1 MANPKGDIGAI
12 LQQTALTPEPPEPDT
27 TEPEPE
33 PKSERPPSRE
43 GKKGFTVYFGE
54 DAHRQLKMMSVEQGT
69 SMHELM
75 VNALNILFELNNK
88 PPIA

>member
-1 MANPKGDIGAI
+1 MSNPKGDIGAI
-12 LQQTALTPEPPEPDT
+12 LQQTALTPEPSEPDT

-43 GKKGFTVYFGE
+43 GKKGFTVYFDE
-54 DAHRQLKMMSVEQGT
+54 ATHTQLKIMAIEKGA

-75 VNALNILFELNNK
+75 IESLNILFELNNK